1 MKIVN
6 LCISASY
13 INGYSYQENLLT
25 DYFIY
30 KNLETVVICSSRF
43 PKFANLPKL
52 KSGIYYEEKKK
63 IIRIDCIH
71 LSNDLVFTFGL
82 YRRLKLERPEVIF
95 HHNLNISAIVIT
107 FIYKIFHSDVTI
119 LADNHADMINCNK
132 NKIWQFLYYKK
143 LMRFSLKIFGMSIKK
158 YYGVSLSR
166 CDFLNDMFKIELSKI
181 DFLPIGADT
190 IEADKIIDGKND
202 LRIQFNLEQKKI
214 IFISGGKMGIDKGT
228 DKLIEYLNYISI
240 TNKNIILILF
250 GFFNDKVTENLV
262 NKFDFVRYI
271 GWCDHK
277 KILKY
282 LKLSDFAVWPV
293 HHTTLIEDAIAVK
306 TPIIIKKTRTTEH
319 LINGNGFFIE
329 DDGENT
335 LYNKLLL
342 AINTNI
348 DFKNGCEE
356 MRNLLSYEKLV
367 NKVLCDIEI

>member
-1 MKIVN
+1 
-6 LCISASY
+6 
-13 INGYSYQENLLT
+13 
-25 DYFIY
+25 
-30 KNLETVVICSSRF
+30 
-43 PKFANLPKL
+43 
-52 KSGIYYEEKKK
+52 
-63 IIRIDCIH
+63 
-71 LSNDLVFTFGL
+71 
-82 YRRLKLERPEVIF
+82 
-95 HHNLNISAIVIT
+95 
-107 FIYKIFHSDVTI
+107 
-119 LADNHADMINCNK
+119 
-132 NKIWQFLYYKK
+132 
-143 LMRFSLKIFGMSIKK
+143 MRFSLKIFGMSIKK